1 MTMDNN
7 DSAGSTGGT
16 GPSDLPTPGADQER
30 YEEAAPATQPTPVA
44 DAHAGRQT
52 GHVGTVAV
60 AGEDPFADPG
70 LPVHHPRRTDVD
82 ERAARRAERQVAAM
96 FTLSMLFMVAF
107 IASFVLIDVD
117 TLVYIWP
124 FGSINAM
131 NAALG
136 TTFGAALLLIG
147 VGAIHWARKLMAAE
161 EIVEERHEL
170 KSTPEESEA
179 ALAALQAGVDDSA
192 LPRRKLIGAT
202 LLGAMGAFAIAPL
215 VLLRDLGPLP
225 EKKLRV
231 TAWKDHHEIVVDPTG
246 NRLRP
251 ENFQVGSLVSA
262 KPKEVEHLDELAK
275 AAIVLIR
282 LQPDEVAS
290 EEQLAKSYEGIMAF
304 SKICTHVGCPLG
316 LYEQTT
322 HHMLCPCHQSTFDL
336 ADRGRVVF
344 GPAARSLPQL
354 AITVDDE
361 GFLVA
366 KGDFDEPVGPSF
378 WERG

>member
-1 MTMDNN
+1 MSMDNN
-7 DSAGSTGGT
+7 TTGGS
-16 GPSDLPTPGADQER
+16 GPSDLPTPSADEER
-30 YEEAAPATQPTPVA
+30 YEEATPAAQPTPVA

-52 GHVGTVAV
+52 GHAGAVAV
-60 AGEDPFADPG
+60 AEEDPFADPG
-70 LPVHHPRRTDVD
+70 LPVHHPRRTDID
-82 ERAARRAERQVAAM
+82 ERAARQAERQVAGM
-96 FTLSMLFMVAF
+96 FTLSVLFMVAF
-107 IASFVLIDVD
+107 IACFVLIDVG
-117 TLVYIWP
+117 TMVYIWP
-124 FGSINAM
+124 LGSINAM

-136 TTFGAALLLIG
+136 TTFGGAMLLIG
-147 VGAIHWARKLMAAE
+147 AGAIHWARKLMASE
-161 EIVEERHEL
+161 EVVEERHVL
-170 KSTPEESEA
+170 KSTPEDTA
-179 ALAALQAGVDDSA
+179 GALATMQAGAEDSA

-202 LLGAMGAFAIAPL
+202 LLGALGAFAVAPL
-215 VLLRDLGPLP
+215 ILLRDLGPLP

-231 TAWKDHHEIVVDPTG
+231 TAWQDHHEIVVDPTG
-246 NRLRP
+246 ERLRP
-251 ENFQVGSLVSA
+251 EDLQIGSLVSA
-262 KPKEVEHLDELAK
+262 APKDIHGLNELAK
-275 AAIVLIR
+275 AALVLVR
-282 LQPDEVAS
+282 LEPDEVRS
-290 EEQLAKSYEGIMAF
+290 QSQLEKGYEGIMAF

-336 ADRGRVVF
+336 ADGGRVVF